1 MERQEIMRYSEQQ
14 RAYNQARQ
22 ASELAGAMASAHER
36 AFLAARGATDR
47 RGQPA
52 RCLWQIENDAVFD
65 ALEAEYQ
72 ADPEAVKLQK
82 DDMAARAALIKAE
95 RDLVAWALSIPPG
108 SVPLLPPPPKR
119 TTPPEKRSLIWP
131 CDWTPL
137 PYPAAVPAVPLLG
150 KLYGG
155 RPLTRGPLS
164 FTIIPRRCFLW
175 KIAMLS

>member
-95 RDLVAWALSIPPG
+95 RDLVAWALSI
-108 SVPLLPPPPKR
+108 VPAGV
-119 TTPPEKRSLIWP
+119 RSTLA
-131 CDWTPL
+131 
-137 PYPAAVPAVPLLG
+137 PAAEKDHATRKEIIDLAMRLDAS
-150 KLYGG
+150 
-155 RPLTRGPLS
+155 TISSRGPGCS
-164 FTIIPRRCFLW
+164 FAR
-175 KIAMLS
+175 